1 MKSVCILVQNH
12 YDFDVRVRRKALA
25 LATAGYSVDVLA
37 LRSSPTR
44 KSYTLD
50 GAHVYTLSLGK
61 RRGSLV
67 RYAFEYVA
75 FFLWALVRVTVQ
87 MRRRSYAAID
97 VNTLPDFLIF
107 AAAFTRWKRAKLIL
121 DMHEVTPEFY
131 ISKYGIAENS
141 WLVRLLKRVEKMSF
155 GLADHVI
162 TVNEPIEDLLV
173 DRGLPRSK
181 STVIM
186 NAADE
191 ARFAP
196 TSRSSP
202 AADTVAR
209 GTFVMMYHGTLTDI
223 YGLDIAIDAFGLV
236 HHVMQGAELW
246 ILGDGPEKDRLETRA
261 QRCGVASK
269 VRLLGFVAPS
279 EVPGWLSKCDIGILP
294 MRRDI
299 FLDLAFPNKLSEY
312 VIMGKAVLAPRLKA
326 IRHYFSDGALAY
338 FEPNDPADLSKQMV
352 RVSRDS
358 GLRARLAARA
368 WVEYAPI
375 RWDVMKQRY
384 LRLIEDM
391 VGPGAADGGTVNA
404 PEASVLPR

>member
-236 HHVMQGAELW
+236 HHEMPGAELW

-391 VGPGAADGGTVNA
+391 VGPGAADGGAVNA

>member
-202 AADTVAR
+202 AADTVA
-209 GTFVMMYHGTLTDI
+209 
-223 YGLDIAIDAFGLV
+223 
-236 HHVMQGAELW
+236 
-246 ILGDGPEKDRLETRA
+246 
-261 QRCGVASK
+261 
-269 VRLLGFVAPS
+269 
-279 EVPGWLSKCDIGILP
+279 
-294 MRRDI
+294 
-299 FLDLAFPNKLSEY
+299 
-312 VIMGKAVLAPRLKA
+312 
-326 IRHYFSDGALAY
+326 
-338 FEPNDPADLSKQMV
+338 
-352 RVSRDS
+352 
-358 GLRARLAARA
+358 
-368 WVEYAPI
+368 
-375 RWDVMKQRY
+375 
-384 LRLIEDM
+384 
-391 VGPGAADGGTVNA
+391 
-404 PEASVLPR
+404 